1 VEQAA
6 ANPLLDEIEALQ
18 DQVLADLDQL
28 NRQIETVLK
37 VQLTTEAG
45 EGAGPANESSANESS
60 ANESSADD
68 SAGKLIRYD
77 LPMVIQPP
85 CLHLTAFLPV
95 RIAG

>member
-1 VEQAA
+1 MEQAA

-60 ANESSADD
+60 ADD

>member
-45 EGAGPANESSANESS
+45 EGAGPANESSA
-60 ANESSADD
+60 DD